1 MTQTVQTPVYT
12 LNSDEKTAQ
21 VMMYTVNGLYWG
33 DVVVKQVIRVST
45 WLRTNTAP
53 DRICLY
59 NAKYINTFTSTLAK
73 PTQFR
78 ELHVATSQVL
88 AYLLMPPA
96 KEPPDYDPT
105 EPNRRMQPVSILI
118 AGFRMDGC
126 LRLAGQT
133 SLGKFLELARENY
146 TAVYDAKISNPNLPG
161 LGVISVPYLLVRQE
175 VAIFTLA

>member
-1 MTQTVQTPVYT
+1 MTQTVQTPAFT
-12 LNSDEKTAQ
+12 LNPDEKSAQ
-21 VMMYTVNGLYWG
+21 VMIHTINGLYWG

-59 NAKYINTFTSTLAK
+59 NAKFLSTLTSTVAK

-78 ELHVATSQVL
+78 ELYISTSQVL
-88 AYLLMPPA
+88 AFLLMPPA
-96 KEPPDYDPT
+96 KDPLDYDPT

-118 AGFRMDGC
+118 AGFRVDGN

-133 SLGKFLELARENY
+133 NLAKFLEVARENY
-146 TAVYDAKISNPNLPG
+146 SAVYDAKISNPNMTG

-175 VAIFTLA
+175 AAIFTLS